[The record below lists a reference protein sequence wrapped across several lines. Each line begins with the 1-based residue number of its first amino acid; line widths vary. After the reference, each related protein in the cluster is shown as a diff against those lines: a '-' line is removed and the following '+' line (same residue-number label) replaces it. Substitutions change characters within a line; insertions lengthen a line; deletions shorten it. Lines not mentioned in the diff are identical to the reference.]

1 MSTVDGVFSGNARAL
16 ARAITVVEDGG
27 RERDDLI
34 RSLRGRTGNA
44 ILVGVTGPPGSG
56 KSTLVDR
63 LIERE
68 LRQNREVAVLAVDPT
83 SPFSGGALLGDR
95 LRMQEHAENPRVFIR
110 SMASR
115 GHLGGISSA
124 TGDAIKVLDAAG
136 YDTVMIETTGVG
148 QTEIEIVK
156 FADIVLLVLVPGMGD
171 EIQAMKAGVMEIA
184 DIFVVNKKDLDGA
197 ERLKTEIGFV
207 LGMKPQ
213 NGGRE
218 ENPVLMVSGTRD
230 EGIDELAR
238 EISGFLTR
246 ADKSG
251 LLVRKRKD
259 RIAQELRNTVMD
271 RVHEYVEEKAV
282 LSQKLAE
289 WTERVYEGQTDA
301 STLVE
306 SELSDLFRRQ

>member
-1 MSTVDGVFSGNARAL
+1 MSTADGFFSGRARAL
-16 ARAITVVEDGG
+16 ARAITVVENGG
-27 RERDDLI
+27 HERDDLL
-34 RSLRGRTGNA
+34 RSLHGRTGDA
-44 ILVGVTGPPGSG
+44 ILIGVTGPPGSG

-115 GHLGGISSA
+115 GHLGGISPA

-136 YDTVMIETTGVG
+136 YDTVIIETTGVG

-171 EIQAMKAGVMEIA
+171 EIQAMKAGIMEIA
-184 DIFVVNKKDLDGA
+184 DIFVVNKRDLDGA
-197 ERLKTEIGFV
+197 ERLKAEIGYV
-207 LGMKPQ
+207 LGMEQ
-213 NGGRE
+213 RDGDRE
-218 ENPVLMVSGTRD
+218 ENPVLMVSGTKD
-230 EGIDELAR
+230 EGIDELVR
-238 EISGFLTR
+238 EISAFLTR
-246 ADKSG
+246 AGGSG

-271 RVHEYVEEKAV
+271 RMHGYVEERV
-282 LSQKLAE
+282 DLSRKLAE
-289 WTERVYEGQTDA
+289 WTERVYRGQTDA
-301 STLVE
+301 SSLVE
-306 SELSDLFRRQ
+306 SELSGWFHE

>member
-238 EISGFLTR
+238 EI
-246 ADKSG
+246 
-251 LLVRKRKD
+251 
-259 RIAQELRNTVMD
+259 
-271 RVHEYVEEKAV
+271 
-282 LSQKLAE
+282 
-289 WTERVYEGQTDA
+289 
-301 STLVE
+301 
-306 SELSDLFRRQ
+306 